1 MADALEDRIG
11 TSSSAYGMQISAE
24 KTKLM
29 TNATNNIN
37 STIKINDE
45 KVEDVQSFKYL
56 GAIVTDEGSLPESSK
71 FLYACESWTLTAE
84 KERKIQAMEMRNYRR
99 FLGISYTDRITN
111 EEVRKRIR
119 CAIGPHDELLKTV
132 KQRKLRWY
140 GHITRSSGLSKAI
153 LQGTEQG
160 KRRREKPLEK
170 SLEFLKSFFRETFR
184 ISKEFL

>member
-1 MADALEDRIG
+1 
-11 TSSSAYGMQISAE
+11 MQISAE

-132 KQRKLRWY
+132 KQRKLRWAPNKEKE
-140 GHITRSSGLSKAI
+140 GEVGRGSDGSITSKNGQAFNLEQI
-153 LQGTEQG
+153 RKAETEKNG
-160 KRRREKPLEK
+160 EV
-170 SLEFLKSFFRETFR
+170 
-184 ISKEFL
+184 